1 MTTTWTY
8 EEDFDGDESLGL
20 HIKKGRQVI
29 ASLPGIGQYDFD
41 NAQMLA
47 AAPNLLEALKIC
59 ESNITLLLWSAHP
72 KVYGMWLDVV
82 RAAIDKAIGE
92 KA

>member
-47 AAPNLLEALKIC
+47 AAPDLLEALKIC
-59 ESNITLLLWSAHP
+59 EKSLRILGYPNAAD
-72 KVYGMWLDVV
+72 MAQ
-82 RAAIDKAIGE
+82 AAIANATGE

>member
-1 MTTTWTY
+1 MTTTWNY

-20 HIKKGRQVI
+20 HIKKGKQVI

-47 AAPNLLEALKIC
+47 AAPDLLEALKIC
-59 ESNITLLLWSAHP
+59 EKSLRILGYPNAAD
-72 KVYGMWLDVV
+72 MAQ
-82 RAAIDKAIGE
+82 AAIANATGE
-92 KA
+92 KS

>member
-1 MTTTWTY
+1 MTSTWTF

-29 ASLPGIGQYDFD
+29 ASLPGISQDDFD

-47 AAPNLLEALKIC
+47 AAHDLYNALESIVDNKTLPAVLLIPARVAL
-59 ESNITLLLWSAHP
+59 
-72 KVYGMWLDVV
+72 
-82 RAAIDKAIGE
+82 DKATGLFRN
-92 KA
+92 